1 MASKSVLELAV
12 GTGKW
17 DSGLKKAKAALDRF
31 TEANG
36 GLSKVLQTDA
46 DKMQKFVSMMG
57 KMDSTAKTAK
67 GQMNDYK
74 STIEQLT
81 MQYNRMSEA
90 QKKTIGQDYLKSIDQ
105 IKQKYQAVNEEV
117 KAINRSLQNT
127 PDIST
132 KGGSLFSG
140 MGDKLGGAMQVFAG
154 NLMTKATMEVANLGA
169 EMVGMVQQ
177 GVELAKAGEG
187 IRNAFARLGRGD
199 ILDGLRQATHG
210 TVTDLE
216 LMKAAVK
223 FNDFRLPLNELGT
236 MLAFAQQKAKDTGQ
250 SVDYMVDS
258 IVTGLGR
265 KSLMIL
271 DNLGLSASEIRE
283 RMKETGDM
291 TTAVGAIIREQMAKA
306 GDYMETAADRAA
318 QANVNLQNK
327 LEEVGRKFAPIEEA
341 STQLWTSMKI
351 AILDVVSGPL
361 ARLLNM
367 LTDAGRLKNTMNDM
381 AGGDSNTE
389 TDKQIGFLQKTSA
402 RNRRKRYDKQIAIYQ
417 AEEAKEWR
425 LYNQKKAEYNAKGGY
440 AAGYGTD
447 MYEDHRKKALS
458 WQMFRL
464 NYQQRAQGL
473 LTSNKPLPPVKPDPV
488 IPTKT
493 GNGGNTTVKELTEEQ
508 KLQQQINDLVQQG
521 MTMDEQG
528 RAAQRVKIAALQDQL
543 NAYKDIENELRGIEK
558 KEKAPEM
565 ATGVSGLNQ
574 RAISTYQ
581 SMLQESM
588 KGMEYGS
595 TDLTQTLANSIDVT
609 TLSNLLKTTLDQGL
623 DITKMKFENGS
634 PVIESLWET
643 ILSGKNIDDKVWE
656 DLGNIFSEQLKA
668 KGGKGIKINTAT
680 GAVSE
685 EQQQAQV
692 DYLQQMQKLNSGLSS
707 INSGLQ
713 QIGIKLPDGMQKM
726 LTVMQGVTSVIQ
738 GVQTVISVFSTSTQS
753 ANTAAVMA
761 NTGTITALT
770 AAVVAN
776 TAALSVN
783 TTANFIP
790 FATGGI
796 VHAAGGT
803 VVPGNSFS
811 GDNIPALL
819 NSGEVVLTRAQAGVI
834 ADALGEGNGNQ
845 GGGVPMLPYVS
856 GDKIYLGINNFLKPA
871 GKGELVT
878 TSYLRQKGLI

>member
-1 MASKSVLELAV
+1 MAKDVITRFKLETTAFDSKLKQAAKGLSDYSKTATQAKEGFNKFTQANVGAARSLGTMQTSSTKTKDKVKELVAAYNEAAKAYNQLSKEQQNSDWAKALA
-12 GTGKW
+12 GSLSQLQQRIRDTKQEMQSLNNTMSTTQSGGGMF
-17 DSGLKKAKAALDRF
+17 SGL
-31 TEANG
+31 
-36 GLSKVLQTDA
+36 
-46 DKMQKFVSMMG
+46 
-57 KMDSTAKTAK
+57 
-67 GQMNDYK
+67 
-74 STIEQLT
+74 
-81 MQYNRMSEA
+81 
-90 QKKTIGQDYLKSIDQ
+90 
-105 IKQKYQAVNEEV
+105 
-117 KAINRSLQNT
+117 
-127 PDIST
+127 
-132 KGGSLFSG
+132 
-140 MGDKLGGAMQVFAG
+140 GDKLGGAMQVFAG

-187 IRNAFARLGRGD
+187 IRIAFQRLGRGD

-271 DNLGLSASEIRE
+271 DNLGLSATEIRE

-291 TTAVGAIIREQMAKA
+291 TTAVGAIIREQMQKA

-351 AILDVVSGPL
+351 GILDVVSGPL
-361 ARLLNM
+361 SRLLNM
-367 LTDAGRLKNTMNDM
+367 LTEAGRLKNTMNDM

-402 RNRRKRYDKQIAIYQ
+402 GNRRKRYEKQIAIYQ

-425 LYNQKKAEYNAKGGY
+425 LYRQKKAEYEDKGGY
-440 AAGYGTD
+440 GGGQGTD
-447 MYEDHRKKALS
+447 MYEDHRKKALA

-473 LTSNKPLPPVKPDPV
+473 LNPNKPLPPSSDTTTV

-493 GNGGNTTVKELTEEQ
+493 GKGGKNNIIEEVFPEGSMKDLQRDMQELKKAQDLVTSPDEWQ
-508 KLQQQINDLVQQG
+508 KYQQQIDAVTEKMNTLKGV
-521 MTMDEQG
+521 
-528 RAAQRVKIAALQDQL
+528 VKQ
-543 NAYKDIENELRGIEK
+543 
-558 KEKAPEM
+558 APEM
-565 ATGVSGLNQ
+565 AEGVSGLNQ
-574 RAISTYQ
+574 KAISTYQ

-634 PVIESLWET
+634 PIIEELWNT
-643 ILSGKNIDDKVWE
+643 ILSGENIPDKAWE
-656 DLGNIFSEQLKA
+656 ELGATISEELK
-668 KGGKGIKINTAT
+668 KRGGKGIKINTAT
-680 GAVSE
+680 GNVGDE
-685 EQQQAQV
+685 EKQEQV
-692 DYLQQMQKLNSGLSS
+692 DTLQQMQKLNSGLSS
-707 INSGLQ
+707 VNSGLQ

-738 GVQTVISVFSTSTQS
+738 GVQTVISVFSTSSQS

-761 NTGTITALT
+761 NTGTMTALI
-770 AAVVAN
+770 AALTAN

-803 VVPGNSFS
+803 LVPGNSFS

-856 GDKIYLGINNFLKPA
+856 GDKIILGANNFLKGA

>member
-1 MASKSVLELAV
+1 MAKDVITRFKLETTAFDSKLKQAAKGLSDYSKTATQAKEGFNQFTKANVEAARSLGSMQASSVKTKDKVKELVAAYNEAAKAYNQLSKEQQNSDWAKALA
-12 GTGKW
+12 GSLTQLQQRIRDTKQEMQSLNTTTKSTSMF
-17 DSGLKKAKAALDRF
+17 SGL
-31 TEANG
+31 
-36 GLSKVLQTDA
+36 
-46 DKMQKFVSMMG
+46 
-57 KMDSTAKTAK
+57 
-67 GQMNDYK
+67 
-74 STIEQLT
+74 
-81 MQYNRMSEA
+81 
-90 QKKTIGQDYLKSIDQ
+90 
-105 IKQKYQAVNEEV
+105 
-117 KAINRSLQNT
+117 
-127 PDIST
+127 
-132 KGGSLFSG
+132 
-140 MGDKLGGAMQVFAG
+140 GDKLGGAMQVFAG

-291 TTAVGAIIREQMAKA
+291 TTAVGAIIREQMQKA

-351 AILDVVSGPL
+351 GILDVVSGPL
-361 ARLLNM
+361 ARLLNG
-367 LTDAGRLKNTMNDM
+367 LTEAGRLRNQMNDM
-381 AGGDSNTE
+381 AGGNSDSETE
-389 TDKQIGFLQKTSA
+389 KQIKFLRNTSA
-402 RNRRKRYDKQIAIYQ
+402 GNRRARYDKQIAIYNTQ
-417 AEEAKEWR
+417 EANEWR
-425 LYNQKKAEYNAKGGY
+425 SVNALKAQREAFRKEVMRRGARESDQDTYNDFDRQIATHTNRA
-440 AAGYGTD
+440 
-447 MYEDHRKKALS
+447 RS
-458 WQMFRL
+458 WQMFRI

-473 LTSNKPLPPVKPDPV
+473 LNPNKPLPPSSDTTNTV

-493 GNGGNTTVKELTEEQ
+493 GKGGKATVVEEVFPEGSMKDLQRDMQELKKAQDLVTSPDEWQ
-508 KLQQQINDLVQQG
+508 KYQQQIDAVTEKMN
-521 MTMDEQG
+521 T
-528 RAAQRVKIAALQDQL
+528 
-543 NAYKDIENELRGIEK
+543 LRGVAQ
-558 KEKAPEM
+558 KAPEM
-565 ATGVSGLNQ
+565 AEGVSGLNQ
-574 RAISTYQ
+574 KAIATYQ

-634 PVIESLWET
+634 PVIESLGET
-643 ILSGKNIDDKVWE
+643 ILSDKNIDDKVWE
-656 DLGNIFSEQLKA
+656 DLSTIFSEQLKA
-668 KGGKGIKINTAT
+668 KGGKGIKLNTAT

-845 GGGVPMLPYVS
+845 GTTPSRPYVS
-856 GDKIYLGINNFLKPA
+856 GEQIYLGLNN
-871 GKGELVT
+871 
-878 TSYLRQKGLI
+878 YLRRSGRGEIITSR